1 MKVSKI
7 KIAIK
12 NSFALTLT
20 LFMQEIIQIGAIKVV
35 RTIKRIEIPSTPNL
49 NLIELFIQFFSSKN
63 WKSDDVGSKE
73 YQINNDNKKAAKLLK
88 REIYTALLLF
98 LLSFDK
104 KIKKELTKG
113 KNINVDKIGK
123 FILI

>member
-1 MKVSKI
+1 MHE
-7 KIAIK
+7 
-12 NSFALTLT
+12 
-20 LFMQEIIQIGAIKVV
+20 MIQIGVIKAVK
-35 RTIKRIEIPSTPNL
+35 TIKSIEIPSTPNL

>member
-1 MKVSKI
+1 MKSEVLQSSK
-7 KIAIK
+7 
-12 NSFALTLT
+12 
-20 LFMQEIIQIGAIKVV
+20 QEL
-35 RTIKRIEIPSTPNL
+35 RNKRIYFWE
-49 NLIELFIQFFSSKN
+49 
-63 WKSDDVGSKE
+63 
-73 YQINNDNKKAAKLLK
+73 NNDNKKAAKLLK
-88 REIYTALLLF
+88 REIYTELLLF